1 MINVASIALTALIKA
16 TVDTLSTLAFLYV
29 GVDATISIWHLAV
42 GIPASVAV
50 ATRDWHAK
58 VCSHDEV
65 AVVVHAESGDGIVP
79 LPPVLLSL
87 VRASSDAKKVVP
99 L

>member
-1 MINVASIALTALIKA
+1 MINVVSIGLTALIKA
-16 TVDTLSTLAFLYV
+16 TVETLSTLAFLYV
-29 GVDATISIWHLAV
+29 GVDATISIRHLAV

-79 LPPVLLSL
+79 LPVLLNL
-87 VRASSDAKKVVP
+87 VRTSSDAKKVVP